1 VWRLRLTL
9 DVAYPNVIARA
20 TATTTDVRGRR
31 PGVTA
36 RSGCVDISSY
46 WKHWLCCFPQHGI
59 GPKHARDVRL
69 QAWQRSAVVSW
80 PEAFLAGL
88 IHSDGCRCLNR
99 VKGRAYPRYF
109 FSNRSP
115 QVRAMFVAACA
126 LVGVDCRPAGQWNIS
141 VARRDSVVLLD
152 RLVAPKS

>member
-1 VWRLRLTL
+1 
-9 DVAYPNVIARA
+9 
-20 TATTTDVRGRR
+20 
-31 PGVTA
+31 
-36 RSGCVDISSY
+36 
-46 WKHWLCCFPQHGI
+46 
-59 GPKHARDVRL
+59 
-69 QAWQRSAVVSW
+69 
-80 PEAFLAGL
+80 
-88 IHSDGCRCLNR
+88 LNR

-115 QVRAMFVAACA
+115 QVREMFVAACA